1 MPEHDT
7 ALQKDGTGQ
16 TCSEYKVQVN
26 RNVTFAGG
34 NCFSPHTTTFTAPSG
49 SVSCL
54 RRPSLQQ
61 RRRSKRQTFSS
72 LFEYKLPTGKCR
84 AGSCLPGSKL
94 SPTNRHGRMLEPDS
108 TASTSLGDE
117 ILVPPPKQKRSSVAC
132 RRCRRLRAKCVKDEE
147 KGRCRGCIEAGV
159 PNECQFLPRGMS
171 AIDRAPRPPQNRKR
185 QTRPK
190 DLDGGRHTDGYDGAK
205 AGPLSPQSPVE
216 RFCDNCSQ
224 SLTSKSSSHQDLLP
238 PHEELVEACEWFFS
252 TYFQLGFLHKP
263 TFMHTLQTSP
273 QSLSTFLLL
282 SMLSVSAR
290 FTPTLIQRFSTPVN
304 AANTFA
310 KRAQSL
316 VGQELLAA
324 ASLDRAQAFFLC
336 SIWNWGSGFRDRS
349 WIFLGIAARMASVLR
364 LSQEESFDLGPDA
377 TVEQIINAEV
387 SRRTWWVIFMS
398 DNLLSSGCGRPI
410 SFDLDKVTIPLPC
423 DEDHFT
429 FGYNGPATV
438 MEGTHARPRLAPQSR
453 FPIDPQLSSEIADTS
468 ATNVNGGERS
478 LYGNLVI
485 IADIWARVARGT
497 LLRSK
502 AGPTI
507 APWRSESDYFKL
519 ATELQNWE
527 NKLSNRQTWSL
538 SNLLAYQSKSL
549 DLGYRCIFLI
559 MHLSH
564 IVLRRSYLPMMARD
578 VHSSTINPS
587 NYRSE
592 VAPPRFWENVVH
604 EMFAHALKV
613 IELVKSWV
621 PTMPFTRGS
630 TPMMGFAIYMSGS
643 VLSYLKRW
651 TWLCPPLAEYS
662 GTAIQDALAL
672 LLELSVVWPT
682 MADRWHSSLKEASC
696 AIPARHENPHRQVEG
711 FGSAAEEDL
720 STDDREGMYRHK
732 YRGTLEEAGVH
743 EEPVP
748 IPDSVPKEETSP
760 IPHPHGADMLYSLAT
775 AASHRMQPPPPSGGV
790 PFANGTQNGSVPATW
805 VNYQED
811 LVTLFNKDDLS
822 SHLEYSGDGWA
833 F

>member
-1 MPEHDT
+1 
-7 ALQKDGTGQ
+7 
-16 TCSEYKVQVN
+16 
-26 RNVTFAGG
+26 
-34 NCFSPHTTTFTAPSG
+34 
-49 SVSCL
+49 
-54 RRPSLQQ
+54 
-61 RRRSKRQTFSS
+61 
-72 LFEYKLPTGKCR
+72 
-84 AGSCLPGSKL
+84 
-94 SPTNRHGRMLEPDS
+94 MLEPDS
-108 TASTSLGDE
+108 TTASTSLGEE

-190 DLDGGRHTDGYDGAK
+190 DLDGGHRADGYDGAK
-205 AGPLSPQSPVE
+205 AGPLTPQSPVE
-216 RFCDNCSQ
+216 RFCENCSQ
-224 SLTSKSSSHQDLLP
+224 SLTSKSFSHQDLLP

-316 VGQELLAA
+316 VGQEMLAA

-468 ATNVNGGERS
+468 STNANGGDRS

-485 IADIWARVARGT
+485 IADIWARVARGA

-507 APWRSESDYFKL
+507 APWRSDSDYVKL

-527 NKLSNRQTWSL
+527 SKLTNRQTWSL

-578 VHSSTINPS
+578 VHASTINPP

-613 IELVKSWV
+613 IELVKDWV

-662 GTAIQDALAL
+662 GPAIQEALTL
-672 LLELSVVWPT
+672 LLELAVVWPT
-682 MADRWHSSLKEASC
+682 MAERWHSSLKDASF
-696 AIPARHENPHRQVEG
+696 AFPPRHENPHRQVEG

-732 YRGTLEEAGVH
+732 YRGSLEEAGDQ
-743 EEPVP
+743 EEVSLDESAMQEDAKRPRPRQP
-748 IPDSVPKEETSP
+748 IPLPDGVPKEETSP
-760 IPHPHGADMLYSLAT
+760 IPHGADMLYSLAT
-775 AASHRMQPPPPSGGV
+775 AASHIQPPAPSGGV
-790 PFANGTQNGSVPATW
+790 PFTNGAPNGSVPATW